1 MERRVPGGR
10 GEVPGRSAVILA
22 VLALLSLAPRVE
34 IVSANDT
41 TVTYRELLPQRVAA
55 DPTTRTFHY
64 KGCPEIRS
72 GEEWVCPA
80 AARLRGFKEHSCV
93 SLRKDEYATRTETR
107 VPSDSAHIAVLFIGN
122 SLTYFNEM
130 PRMTQEIGSREHR
143 PLLVDAITQSGASLE
158 DLWFRTEAVKR
169 IWQEHWDYVILQ
181 ERGGR
186 AAHDRGELFHKYLAL
201 FAAEARKS
209 GASPLLFMTWNAGNE
224 VFFKAAARR
233 ANARLLPVGIAW
245 NALENLDWDGSHPN
259 LAGSY
264 LIACVVYATIY
275 DKVPRD
281 LPFDFRHLAVP
292 NEFYDKAL
300 LEQTLNEEQAHTIQ
314 QAAWRAAERAKN
326 P

>member
-1 MERRVPGGR
+1 
-10 GEVPGRSAVILA
+10 VILA
-22 VLALLSLAPRVE
+22 LFTVLALTPRIE

-41 TVTYRELLPQRVAA
+41 TVTYRERLPFQVAL
-55 DPTTRTFHY
+55 DPATHTFHF
-64 KGCPEIRS
+64 KSCPEVRP
-72 GEEWVCPA
+72 GEEWVSPA
-80 AARLRGFKEHSCV
+80 AAQLRGFKEHSCV
-93 SLRKDEYATRTETR
+93 SLRKNEYAVRTERR
-107 VPSDSAHIAVLFIGN
+107 VPRDPAHIAVLFVGN

-130 PRMTQEIGSREHR
+130 PRMTQAIGSRENR
-143 PLLVDAITQSGASLE
+143 PLLVDAVTQSGASLE

-181 ERGGR
+181 ERGGSASR
-186 AAHDRGELFHKYLAL
+186 DRGELFHKYLGV

-209 GASPLLFMTWNAGNE
+209 GASPLLFMTWNAGNKA
-224 VFFKAAARR
+224 FFKAAARR
-233 ANARLLPVGIAW
+233 ADARLLPVGIAW

-259 LAGSY
+259 VAGSY
-264 LIACVVYATIY
+264 LIACTVYATIY
-275 DKVPRD
+275 NKPPRD

-314 QAAWRAAERAKN
+314 QAAWRAVLRAKN